1 MLAIPASEMHAV
13 KGKLMMSFVCCSV
26 LGFTLTGAAIFE
38 FIAERKRWKSEQEE
52 EQRRKELF
60 DWEEWLC
67 HSIWKKGEG
76 IMMRVRNW
84 LVAEGNMYM
93 LAGGCFFMV
102 AMGSIFERYVSV
114 LHVIAIVM
122 MFVVSCFFFAL
133 SFRPNW
139 DVVRPNRPFQGK
151 WCVLGLVLIVPLD
164 YGGGGLVFVHD
175 GNRYRCNDCRF
186 VTAVCQIHSKEKKS
200 WVIDQ
205 YDGFE

>member
-1 MLAIPASEMHAV
+1 
-13 KGKLMMSFVCCSV
+13 
-26 LGFTLTGAAIFE
+26 
-38 FIAERKRWKSEQEE
+38 
-52 EQRRKELF
+52 
-60 DWEEWLC
+60 
-67 HSIWKKGEG
+67 
-76 IMMRVRNW
+76 MMRVRNW

-151 WCVLGLVLIVPLD
+151 WCVLGLVLIVVPTVFAMLFPLSFHWITVVVVWFLCMMAT
-164 YGGGGLVFVHD
+164 GIGAMIVVSSLRSV
-175 GNRYRCNDCRF
+175 RF
-186 VTAVCQIHSKEKKS
+186 IQRRRNH
-200 WVIDQ
+200 
-205 YDGFE
+205 G